1 MWMFNGETKG
11 NYDKKSSLNISPFF
25 RAVSFTHRT
34 RISKCSMHHLTEAFW
49 VRLLCLD
56 VYSQWMGSRKT
67 EEGAERKQEWI
78 QEVWVDTEEGE
89 VLGENW
95 IPGKLCVWSSAAHPA
110 EENHRRAGFAG
121 KGCSEEVGKPRI
133 TLSKQSFHPNVR
145 EVTWRAA
152 TAHNWAQWV
161 CSNPRIRG
169 SFLSASFAP
178 YLHYL
183 ISEIMRS
190 QAIKHFDTCWQT
202 ASHNGTALLSTWIHN
217 FELSCFSLA
226 PPWRCSTPSASVGYC
241 VHREIF
247 ARMVLVP

>member
-1 MWMFNGETKG
+1 MSTLSEWGVGKLRKEQRESKNEF
-11 NYDKKSSLNISPFF
+11 KKCELIQRKERYWERTEFQENC
-25 RAVSFTHRT
+25 VSGAQLHT
-34 RISKCSMHHLTEAFW
+34 
-49 VRLLCLD
+49 
-56 VYSQWMGSRKT
+56 QQRKT
-67 EEGAERKQEWI
+67 
-78 QEVWVDTEEGE
+78 TGE
-89 VLGENW
+89 QDLLGRDAVKRWGNT
-95 IPGKLCVWSSAAHPA
+95 
-110 EENHRRAGFAG
+110 
-121 KGCSEEVGKPRI
+121 RI

-217 FELSCFSLA
+217 FEPSCFSLA

-241 VHREIF
+241 VHGEIF